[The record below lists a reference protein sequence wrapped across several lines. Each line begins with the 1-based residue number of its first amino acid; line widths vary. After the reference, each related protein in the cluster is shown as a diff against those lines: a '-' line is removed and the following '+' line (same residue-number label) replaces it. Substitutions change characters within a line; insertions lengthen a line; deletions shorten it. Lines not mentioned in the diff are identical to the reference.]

1 MAKRSSILRR
11 TVWYRRYKQL
21 AESLDGKGTA
31 ETLRAIHRL
40 LNGCWQYGSMTTA
53 AAAHDSVELI
63 IEELH
68 LNGAK
73 STLEGRLTNIT
84 ASAYGKTI
92 SVADL
97 LKQAYVSD
105 EDLGELFSSIYEGLL
120 QEGILE

>member
-1 MAKRSSILRR
+1 MAKRNSILRR

-63 IEELH
+63 IEELK
-68 LNGAK
+68 LNGNNHVSISGEDVGLVHQCVEYA
-73 STLEGRLTNIT
+73 LANIDHVEEIT
-84 ASAYGKTI
+84 GED
-92 SVADL
+92 VAD
-97 LKQAYVSD
+97 
-105 EDLGELFSSIYEGLL
+105 DLRAIKAK
-120 QEGILE
+120 LEKI

>member
-1 MAKRSSILRR
+1 MPKRTTILRR
-11 TVWYRRYKQL
+11 TVWYQRYKNL
-21 AESLDGKGTA
+21 AERLDGKGLA
-31 ETLRAIHRL
+31 DTLRAVHQL
-40 LNGCWQYGSMTTA
+40 LNINFQYGSMTTA

-73 STLEGRLTNIT
+73 STLDGRLANIT
-84 ASAYGKTI
+84 ALAYGKSI

-97 LKQAYVSD
+97 LKQASD
-105 EDLGELFSSIYEGLL
+105 EDLGELFSSVYEGLL